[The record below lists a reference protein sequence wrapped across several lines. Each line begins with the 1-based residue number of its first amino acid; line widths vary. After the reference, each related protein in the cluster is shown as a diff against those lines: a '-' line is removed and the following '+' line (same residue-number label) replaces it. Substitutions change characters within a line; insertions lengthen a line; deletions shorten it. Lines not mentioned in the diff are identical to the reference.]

1 MDEMTVGR
9 HKRTRF
15 WAVRDAAGELICL
28 CVYKRGALEVA
39 RRLTSAPASS
49 DCYLRETPPEPAR
62 EPARALSNTACQG
75 E

>member
-1 MDEMTVGR
+1 VSAVTIT
-9 HKRTRF
+9 KRGRF
-15 WAVRDAAGELICL
+15 WAVHDDAGELICI

-62 EPARALSNTACQG
+62 EPARALSKAVRQG